1 MKTSDVVRV
10 FGSQKA
16 VARLLGITPAA
27 ISQWG
32 EEVPDLRQFQIKQKR
47 RNIEA
52 QINALKPV
60 KEEDAEKAAI
70 RDRTDIERERA
81 IARALT
87 DLTCAD
93 NKLDRYRALRH
104 MQALIDARSQEQ
116 IRRLEL
122 KRGLG

>member
-16 VARLLGITPAA
+16 IARLLGITPAA

-93 NKLDRYRALRH
+93 NKLD
-104 MQALIDARSQEQ
+104 
-116 IRRLEL
+116 
-122 KRGLG
+122 